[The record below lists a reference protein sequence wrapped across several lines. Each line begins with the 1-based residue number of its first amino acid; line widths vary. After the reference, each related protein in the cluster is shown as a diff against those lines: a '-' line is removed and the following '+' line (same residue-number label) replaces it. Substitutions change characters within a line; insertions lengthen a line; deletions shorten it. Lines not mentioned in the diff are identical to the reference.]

1 MGQSPHSFHFLCFQL
16 YVYFFEAK
24 AKLNTIIS
32 KFEEVL
38 QTKDDIDVLV
48 LLPSKIIYDSSINK
62 VKCFGS
68 FLQVFV

>member
-16 YVYFFEAK
+16 YMYFFEAK

-38 QTKDDIDVLV
+38 QTKDDIDVL
-48 LLPSKIIYDSSINK
+48 LSTA
-62 VKCFGS
+62 
-68 FLQVFV
+68 